1 MRYYHLAGTVTVSTK
16 GHSVALSSQLP
27 RNDEE
32 CVKTSELHDLGPTAT
47 NNLPLCEL
55 LGQKQG
61 CVNYR
66 VGGKAFFR
74 STGRFGRS
82 LYAGKANP
90 YCICFSMQKSVVP
103 SVTEAIQCNQPVI
116 R

>member
-1 MRYYHLAGTVTVSTK
+1 MRYYHLAGTVSVSTK

-27 RNDEE
+27 RNDE
-32 CVKTSELHDLGPTAT
+32 CVKTSELHDHGPTAT
-47 NNLPLCEL
+47 NNLPLREL

-61 CVNYR
+61 CVDYHD
-66 VGGKAFFR
+66 GGKASFR
-74 STGRFGRS
+74 STGRSGRS

-90 YCICFSMQKSVVP
+90 YCVYFSMQKSVVP